1 MKQELKFE
9 RLVISLQVIMKYM
22 TKIHNAGKNPAY
34 TSGNFPGVVFM
45 QYTEE
50 EDTFFTV
57 ISEKDYHKIKGEYWS
72 GTNKYVK
79 TCREGKTVY
88 LHRELCPNMT
98 AGLYAHHEGSKFDNR
113 PQMLEAVTPAAHDQ
127 HRTYCGDLVVDADD
141 GGNLI
146 LSVR

>member
-1 MKQELKFE
+1 MKEFRFS
-9 RLVISLQVIMKYM
+9 RLVIALVVLMKYM

-79 TCREGKTVY
+79 TCREEKTVY